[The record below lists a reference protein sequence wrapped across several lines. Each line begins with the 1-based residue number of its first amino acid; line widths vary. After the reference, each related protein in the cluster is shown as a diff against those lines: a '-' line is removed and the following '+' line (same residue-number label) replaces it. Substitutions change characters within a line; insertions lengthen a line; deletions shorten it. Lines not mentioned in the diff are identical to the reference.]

1 MAIICREHG
10 LLFLMAP
17 RTGCTAIGSVLMDEL
32 GGEWLPGDDVVDENG
47 LFVVQKKHCT
57 LQQLL
62 EHNIISEG
70 ERTQLVTFTAVRNPF
85 DSLVSLYFKMHKG
98 YQDELND
105 PDSWVYKVP
114 GYADD
119 LKLIRNMTFDQWINR
134 FYPDLPFHLENR
146 PLNGMRNVAKRLVGK
161 QVHVEDAFVQ
171 GVDHVM
177 RFEHLQD
184 DFSRVLH
191 VAGVRNP
198 PVIPMINTTKARS
211 EKDYRSLYTPKT
223 RRKVEVYKEGV
234 LKEFGYTF

>member
-17 RTGCTAIGSVLMDEL
+17 RTGCTAIGSVLMEQL
-32 GGEWLPGDDVVDENG
+32 GGEWLPNDDVMDEKG
-47 LFVVQKKHCT
+47 LYVVQKKHCT
-57 LQQLL
+57 LDQLL
-62 EHNIISEG
+62 EFKLLSEAQRR
-70 ERTQLVTFTAVRNPF
+70 EFVTFTTVRNPF

-98 YQDELND
+98 YQDELEN

-134 FYPDLPFHLENR
+134 FYPDLPVHLESKS
-146 PLNGMRNVAKRLVGK
+146 LSGARNLAKRLMGK
-161 QVHVEDAFVQ
+161 RSEAEDTFVR

-177 RFEHLQD
+177 RFEHLQE
-184 DFSRVLH
+184 DFSRVLTS
-191 VAGVRNP
+191 AGVRNP
-198 PVIPMINTTKARS
+198 PVIPMVNTTQARA
-211 EKDYRSLYTPKT
+211 EKDYRAFYTPKT

-234 LKEFGYTF
+234 LREFGYAF

>member
-17 RTGCTAIGSVLMDEL
+17 RTGCTAIGSVLMEEL
-32 GGEWLPGDDVVDENG
+32 GGEWLPHEDLLDKNG

-62 EHNIISEG
+62 QHNLLTEQ
-70 ERTQLVTFTAVRNPF
+70 ERKQLVTFTAVRNPF
-85 DSLVSLYFKMHKG
+85 DSLVSLYYKLHRG
-98 YQDELND
+98 YQEELAD

-119 LKLIRNMTFDQWINR
+119 LKLVRNMTFDQWINR
-134 FYPDLPFHLENR
+134 FYPDLPFHLQNR
-146 PLNGMRNVAKRLVGK
+146 PMNKARSLARRLMGR
-161 QVHVEDAFVQ
+161 QVQVEDSFVQ

-177 RFEHLQD
+177 RFEQLQD
-184 DFSRVLH
+184 DFSRVLKA
-191 VAGVRNP
+191 AGVQNP
-198 PVIPMINTTKARS
+198 PVIPKINTTKARS
-211 EKDYRSLYTPKT
+211 GKDYRSLYTPKT

-234 LKEFGYTF
+234 LKAFGYAF

>member
-62 EHNIISEG
+62 EHNILSEG
-70 ERTQLVTFTAVRNPF
+70 ERAQLVTFTAVRNPF
-85 DSLVSLYFKMHKG
+85 DSLVSLYFKMHQG
-98 YQDELND
+98 YQNELND
-105 PDSWVYKVP
+105 PESWVYKVP
-114 GYADD
+114 GYAEG
-119 LKLIRNMTFDQWINR
+119 LEVTRNLTFEQWINR
-134 FYPDLPFHLENR
+134 SYPDLPFYLASK
-146 PLNGMRNVAKRLVGK
+146 PLNDVRNFVKRLMGK
-161 QVHVEDAFVQ
+161 QSHIEDSFVQ

-177 RFEHLQD
+177 RFERLQD
-184 DFSRVLH
+184 DFAKVLEA
-191 VAGVRNP
+191 AGVRNP
-198 PVIPMINTTKARS
+198 PIIPKINVTKARS
-211 EKDYRSLYTPKT
+211 DKDYRSFYTPRT

-234 LKEFGYTF
+234 LKEFGYAF

>member
-32 GGEWLPGDDVVDENG
+32 GGEWLPGDDVLNEKG
-47 LFVVQKKHCT
+47 LYVVQKKHCT

-62 EHNIISEG
+62 DHQLLSEK
-70 ERTQLVTFTAVRNPF
+70 EREQIVTFTAVRNPF
-85 DSLVSLYFKMHKG
+85 DSLVSLYYKMHKG

-105 PDSWVYKVP
+105 PESWVYKVP
-114 GYADD
+114 GYAED

-134 FYPDLPFHLENR
+134 FYPDLPFYLESN
-146 PLNGMRNVAKRLVGK
+146 PLNGVRSIARRLVGK
-161 QVHVEDAFVQ
+161 QVQAEDPFVQ

-177 RFEHLQD
+177 RFEHLQE
-184 DFSRVLH
+184 DFSRVLCA
-191 VAGVRNP
+191 AGVRNP
-198 PVIPMINTTKARS
+198 PVIPRINTTKARGD
-211 EKDYRSLYTPKT
+211 KDYRTLYTPKA

-234 LKEFGYTF
+234 LKEFGYAF